1 MTRLGMVVLG
11 ITAVAAAIAIAAG
24 VATSGPSQEA
34 VTPALTPAQ
43 MAELRSSPAPAKVRS
58 VPAVTDDDEDG
69 GRQAMPQDGEGEDGP
84 GS

>member
-34 VTPALTPAQ
+34 VAPALTPAQ
-43 MAELRSSPAPAKVRS
+43 VAELRSSPAPAKVRS
-58 VPAVTDDDEDG
+58 LPKVADDDEDG
-69 GRQAMPQDGEGEDGP
+69 GSQATPQDGDGEDGP

>member
-24 VATSGPSQEA
+24 VATGGPSQEA
-34 VTPALTPAQ
+34 VALTPAQ

-58 VPAVTDDDEDG
+58 LPPVTYDDEDG
-69 GRQAMPQDGEGEDGP
+69 GTQGMPQDGDGEDGP

>member
-34 VTPALTPAQ
+34 VPQALTPSQ
-43 MAELRSSPAPAKVRS
+43 MAELRSSPAPAKARS
-58 VPAVTDDDEDG
+58 LPPVTDDEDG
-69 GRQAMPQDGEGEDGP
+69 GAQAIPQDGDGEDGP

>member
-24 VATSGPSQEA
+24 VATGGSSQEA
-34 VTPALTPAQ
+34 VALTPAQ

-58 VPAVTDDDEDG
+58 LPPVTDDDEDG
-69 GRQAMPQDGEGEDGP
+69 GTQGMPQDGDGEDGP

>member
-24 VATSGPSQEA
+24 VATGPSQEA
-34 VTPALTPAQ
+34 VPAALTPAQ
-43 MAELRSSPAPAKVRS
+43 MAELRTSPAPAKARASLPV
-58 VPAVTDDDEDG
+58 VDDDDDG
-69 GRQAMPQDGEGEDGP
+69 GAAMPQDGDGEDGP

>member
-34 VTPALTPAQ
+34 VAPALTPAQ
-43 MAELRSSPAPAKVRS
+43 MAELRSSPEPAKVHS
-58 VPAVTDDDEDG
+58 LPPVTDEDEDG
-69 GRQAMPQDGEGEDGP
+69 GRQAMPQDGDGEDGP

>member
-24 VATSGPSQEA
+24 VATSPSQEA
-34 VTPALTPAQ
+34 VAPALTPAQ

-58 VPAVTDDDEDG
+58 LPPITDDDEDG
-69 GRQAMPQDGEGEDGP
+69 GAQAVPQDGDGEDGP